1 MSRPPQERRLAAPIR
16 SRVFKPAGVPANS
29 LEEVVLA
36 QDEAEAL
43 RLADLE
49 GLYHEAAARSM
60 GVSRPTFGRVLE
72 NARRKSAQAI
82 LEGKVLRVE
91 GGEAER
97 SPSLVV
103 ERRNDPIIAVPEKQ
117 GQIEDHY
124 AQSQQF
130 AIFYWD
136 NGNLCREPDF
146 VTPGGVCRPG
156 IGAALAKRGVTHL
169 VANHIGPGAL
179 RILAS
184 HGISVRRGASGPLEV
199 AVRELFPSS

>member
-1 MSRPPQERRLAAPIR
+1 MSRPPQERRLAAPIH
-16 SRVFKPAGVPANS
+16 SRVFKPAGVPASS
-29 LEEVVLA
+29 LEEVVLGP
-36 QDEAEAL
+36 DEAEAL

-72 NARRKSAQAI
+72 NARRKAAQAI

-91 GGEAER
+91 GIEADH

-103 ERRNDPIIAVPEKQ
+103 EHRNELIVAVPENQ

-124 AQSQQF
+124 AQSRQF
-130 AIFYWD
+130 ALFRWQ
-136 NGNLCREPDF
+136 NGKLCRESDF

-169 VANHIGPGAL
+169 VANHIGPGAV
-179 RILAS
+179 RILGS
-184 HGISVRRGASGPLEV
+184 HGITVRRGASGPLEP
-199 AVRELFPSS
+199 AVLELFRPG

>member
-16 SRVFKPAGVPANS
+16 SRVFKPAELPAGS
-29 LEEVVLA
+29 LEEVVLG

-72 NARRKSAQAI
+72 NARRKTAQAI
-82 LEGKVLRVE
+82 LEGKVLIVA
-91 GGEAER
+91 GGEAEP
-97 SPSLVV
+97 SSSLVV
-103 ERRNDPIIAVPEKQ
+103 ERRNDFVVAAPENQ

-124 AQSQQF
+124 AQSRQF
-130 AIFYWD
+130 AIFHWD
-136 NGNLCREPDF
+136 KEKLCREPDF

-169 VANHIGPGAL
+169 VANHIGPGAV

-184 HGISVRRGASGPLEV
+184 HGITVRRGASGPLEP
-199 AVRELFPSS
+199 AVLELFPTE